1 MTHIQYLYDELAGI
15 LVKTL
20 PRRRERERVIRE
32 FVKLHPEIPHR
43 EVEEEDE
50 EEGLITE
57 DQ

>member
-20 PRRRERERVIRE
+20 PRRRERVIRE

>member
-32 FVKLHPEIPHR
+32 FVKLHPEILH
-43 EVEEEDE
+43 